1 MNLDQSAR
9 DNDAANARISLLADQ
24 VVTRA
29 CQVLSVIFTLCGL
42 WATLFAWEAGP
53 GVHAFGFFAVLAISC
68 FVFAVV
74 CLACSRILRK
84 KRPAHPPPP
93 AT

>member
-1 MNLDQSAR
+1 
-9 DNDAANARISLLADQ
+9 
-24 VVTRA
+24 
-29 CQVLSVIFTLCGL
+29 
-42 WATLFAWEAGP
+42 
-53 GVHAFGFFAVLAISC
+53 VHAFGFFAVLAISC

-74 CLACSRILRK
+74 CLACSRILRR